1 MEMTTHPLCAADR
14 HLFVV
19 RNDDVKI
26 IRVPE
31 EDGAGYRAIVK
42 RNPAGDGWDVI
53 RILDK

>member
-1 MEMTTHPLCAADR
+1 MSTSTDIWCAADR

-26 IRVPE
+26 VRDRE
-31 EDGAGYRAIVK
+31 SGLGYDVIVK